1 MQKLALPQASFFA
14 GGIMQLKANIYD
26 ENEMSRALMR
36 MSHQIIEKNRGTE
49 GIVLVGIRSRGVPLA
64 KTIAA
69 NIKKIEDAEVPVG
82 ELDITLYR
90 DDLTEISG
98 DAELNSTDIAFDITG
113 KTVILCDDVIF
124 TGRTARAAIEAIFAL
139 GRPAAIQL
147 AVLVDRGHRE
157 LPIRP
162 DFVGKNIP
170 TSLNEIVKVKVP
182 EFDGTAG
189 VGLYEKQ

>member
-1 MQKLALPQASFFA
+1 
-14 GGIMQLKANIYD
+14 MQLKAKIYD
-26 ENEMSRALMR
+26 EDEMRRAITR
-36 MSHQIIEKNRGTE
+36 MSHQIIEKNHGTDN
-49 GIVLVGIRSRGVPLA
+49 IILVGIRRRGVPIA
-64 KTIAA
+64 KYIAG
-69 NIKKIEDAEVPVG
+69 NIKKIENTDVPVS

-90 DDLTEISG
+90 DDLTKLNPDAKINKAEIG
-98 DAELNSTDIAFDITG
+98 LDITG

-124 TGRTARAAIEAIFAL
+124 TGRTVRAAIEAVFSL

-147 AVLVDRGHRE
+147 AVLIDRGHRE

-182 EFDGTAG
+182 DFDGDFG
-189 VGLYEKQ
+189 VGLYEK